1 MYNITQYTKD
11 KADKIGVIVKPST
24 NKNKK
29 IDVFSKQGEKL
40 ASIGAIGFMD
50 YPNYIKTK
58 GLTYANERKRLYLKR
73 HEKEPKIKDG
83 MRTPSYYADVLL
95 W

>member
-73 HEKEPKIKDG
+73 HSKEVKEKDG
-83 MRTPSYYADVLL
+83 KFTPSYWSKVLL